1 MTRAPGRAR
10 GFTLLEVLIA
20 FVILAV
26 AMGMLL
32 SMLSRGLQQV
42 RRAQDETEAS
52 LHAQSLLDGLGV
64 LEPLQ
69 AGQREGEFEGGRYRY
84 RLQVQEVEDPTPPP
98 PLPPG
103 APPPA
108 EALAGP
114 TLFQVVLVVDW
125 GEPSPRHELRYAT
138 LRARTPPLVAGAP
151 P

>member
-1 MTRAPGRAR
+1 MTTAR
-10 GFTLLEVLIA
+10 SRSHGFTLLEVLVA

-32 SMLSRGLQQV
+32 SMLSRGLGQV

-52 LHAQSLLDGLGV
+52 LYAQSLLDGLGV

-69 AGQREGEFEGGRYRY
+69 AGQRDGDFEGGRYHY
-84 RLQVQEVEDPTPPP
+84 RLQVQEVDDPTPPP
-98 PLPPG
+98 PRPPG

-114 TLFQVVLVVDW
+114 TIFQVVLVVGW
-125 GEPSPRHELRYAT
+125 GEGSPRNELRYAT